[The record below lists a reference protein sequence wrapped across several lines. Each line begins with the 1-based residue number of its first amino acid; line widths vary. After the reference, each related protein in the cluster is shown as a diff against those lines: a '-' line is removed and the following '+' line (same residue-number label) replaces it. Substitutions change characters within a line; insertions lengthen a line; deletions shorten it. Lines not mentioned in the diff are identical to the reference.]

1 MNVVYLSSEV
11 VPFAKTGGLA
21 DIAGTIPKSLQ
32 KLGVE
37 IIILMPLY
45 GIIKEIKYPL
55 TKTNIQFEVKIGDKP
70 RSGCVYKGFL
80 PDTQVPI
87 YFLNNEQY
95 YGRKGLYNYP
105 GTTKDFED
113 NSERFIF
120 FAQGALEVIEKL
132 KICPDVVHCNDW
144 QTGLI
149 PVYIKTK
156 YAGRECFKNTK
167 TVMTIHNIA
176 YQGIFWHWDM
186 NLTGLDWRLL
196 TGNN

>member
-21 DIAGTIPKSLQ
+21 DIAGAIPKSLQ

-120 FAQGALEVIEKL
+120 LPKALWKSL
-132 KICPDVVHCNDW
+132 KSS
-144 QTGLI
+144 
-149 PVYIKTK
+149 K
-156 YAGRECFKNTK
+156 Y
-167 TVMTIHNIA
+167 VLM
-176 YQGIFWHWDM
+176 
-186 NLTGLDWRLL
+186 
-196 TGNN
+196 